1 MNSRPQALV
10 VVLLVWAAIYLPAL
24 GSLEI
29 KGEEGRRILPA
40 VQMIE
45 TGDYIVPKVGSE
57 PYLRKPPLINWL
69 VAVSFKIFGQRN
81 EWTAR
86 LPSVLCVLAVAL
98 VFITVARVSLGAT
111 GSTVA
116 ALIWLTSFG
125 MIEKGRLIEIEALY
139 VSLFAIA
146 FVCWLSWWEEERSL
160 WLTWIVPWIFLGLGW
175 LAKGPTHLFFFY
187 AIVIAVL
194 WRSRELRT
202 IWNVPHLIGLIIMI
216 SIFAAWAIPLVKMTR
231 GGHVAQVWTRQ
242 FSGRLAGVGFN
253 FGGWVLNIPRS
264 LGYFLPWL
272 FFVPLLAGTSFRAD
286 GKTDIADVGRDR
298 RSRLQ
303 RAARRRIDVA
313 RGLVWGIAIPLI
325 IVDLIPGSLPRYTMP
340 LLAPFAW
347 LLGSILTAET
357 VKWPRWLGGRT
368 FSLKHRQRAIALLAI
383 ATCAAVC
390 AYALAIIP
398 RLHARQ
404 KVKTIAAKI
413 EAVVPGADRLY
424 AVDPDYQPF
433 LFYVRRPIVYVRRV
447 ADLPRDTSYFLVQ
460 PNNESAAET
469 ARQWLPE
476 FPRRVLSIQDYR
488 GRRVSVFVI
497 DKR

>member
-1 MNSRPQALV
+1 MISRSQALLI
-10 VVLLVWAAIYLPAL
+10 VLLVWAAIYLPAL

-40 VQMIE
+40 VRMIE
-45 TGDYIVPKVGSE
+45 TGDYVVPKVGSE

-69 VAVSFKIFGQRN
+69 VAASFKIFGQRN

-98 VFITVARVSLGAT
+98 VFITVARRSLGAT

-116 ALIWLTSFG
+116 TLIWLTNFG

-146 FVCWLSWWEEERSL
+146 FVCWLSWWEEKRSP
-160 WLTWIVPWIFLGLGW
+160 WLTWLVPWIFLGLGW
-175 LAKGPTHLFFFY
+175 LAKGPMHLFFFY

-202 IWNVPHLIGLIIMI
+202 IWNLPHLIGLILMV
-216 SIFAAWAIPLVKMTR
+216 SIFAAWAIPFLKMTD
-231 GGHVAQVWTRQ
+231 GAHAAQVWSRQ
-242 FSGRLAGVGFN
+242 FSGRLAGEAVNLGR
-253 FGGWVLNIPRS
+253 WALNIPRS

-272 FFVPLLAGTSFRAD
+272 FFAPLLAGTSSPSD
-286 GKTDIADVGRDR
+286 GKIDVAHPRQGHRF
-298 RSRLQ
+298 RLQ
-303 RAARRRIDVA
+303 RAALRRIDLIH
-313 RGLVWGIAIPLI
+313 GLGWGIAIPLI

-357 VKWPRWLGGRT
+357 VAWPRWLGGKT
-368 FSLKHRQRAIALLAI
+368 FSPKDRQRAIALLAVG
-383 ATCAAVC
+383 TCAALC
-390 AYALAIIP
+390 IYAVAIVP
-398 RLHARQ
+398 RLQARQ
-404 KVKTIAAKI
+404 KVKTIAARI
-413 EAVVPGADRLY
+413 EAVVPEPERLY

-433 LFYVRRPIVYVRRV
+433 LFYVRRPIVYVSRV
-447 ADLPRDTSYFLVQ
+447 VDLPGDASYFLVQ
-460 PNNESAAET
+460 PDNESLAET
-469 ARQWLPE
+469 ARQWLPA

-488 GRRVSVFVI
+488 GKRVSVFAI

>member
-1 MNSRPQALV
+1 MNSRPLALV

-45 TGDYIVPKVGSE
+45 TGDYIVPRVGSE

-69 VAVSFKIFGQRN
+69 VAGSFKIFGQRN

-98 VFITVARVSLGAT
+98 VFITVAPVSLGAT

-160 WLTWIVPWIFLGLGW
+160 WLKWLVPWIFLGLGW
-175 LAKGPTHLFFFY
+175 LAKGPMHFFFFY

-202 IWNVPHLIGLIIMI
+202 IWNVPHLIGLVVMV
-216 SIFAAWAIPLVKMTR
+216 SIFAAWAIPFLKMTD
-231 GGHVAQVWTRQ
+231 GAHVAQVWSRQ
-242 FSGRLAGVGFN
+242 FSGRLAGEGFN
-253 FGGWVLNIPRS
+253 LSGWALNIPRS
-264 LGYFLPWL
+264 LSYFLPWIV
-272 FFVPLLAGTSFRAD
+272 FVPLLAGKCRPEESRQN
-286 GKTDIADVGRDR
+286 V
-298 RSRLQ
+298 RSAPRPEACVPHALFW
-303 RAARRRIDVA
+303 ASPIS
-313 RGLVWGIAIPLI
+313 LV

-357 VKWPRWLGGRT
+357 VAWPRWLGGRT
-368 FSLKHRQRAIALLAI
+368 FSLKRRQRAIALLAI

-390 AYALAIIP
+390 AYALAIVP

-413 EAVVPGADRLY
+413 EAVVPGPDRLY

-447 ADLPRDTSYFLVQ
+447 ADLPRDASYFLVQ

-469 ARQWLPE
+469 ARQWLPA

-488 GRRVSVFVI
+488 GRRVSIFAI